1 MSMVT
6 IERCAG
12 VLAIFAALSLV
23 GCKDK
28 PASPFKLNTP
38 AATSADIDPRSK
50 VIGIESAGPAK
61 ETAATMSPAKS
72 DVSKA
77 EESRAMPLP
86 GQVNDHS
93 TLSPKA
99 SQKPAGTTR

>member
-1 MSMVT
+1 MSRLN

-12 VLAIFAALSLV
+12 VVTVFAALSLV

-50 VIGIESAGPAK
+50 VIGIEAAGPAK

-77 EESRAMPLP
+77 EESNAMPLP

-93 TLSPKA
+93 TLSPKT
-99 SQKPAGTTR
+99 SQKPAVTTH